1 MDICPKEKCTGCY
14 ACINACNHGCISMQE
29 DDMGCVHP
37 VVDETHCIHCNLCKS
52 SCPNNIEL
60 EYSYPS
66 KCIAAWIE
74 DKNKRRICASG
85 GIGTCISEYVIKQG
99 GVVFGSRYDS
109 EMTPIMSY
117 TEDIEELEYFKGS
130 RYVQSL
136 VGEDT
141 YKNVRKFLRKDRL
154 VLFVGTPCQVAGLK
168 SFLRKDY
175 NNLIT
180 VDLICHGVSPTKY
193 LKEEVAYLSD
203 KYVLKDIS
211 DIRFRGNDGNNYRL
225 TLWDKDRR
233 KLFPRD
239 NYREKIFQLDEN
251 EQFYL
256 QGFLLG
262 VSMRE
267 NCYTCNYAR
276 PERISDIT
284 IGDFIGIGKEVPFP
298 YQKYNVSSVMLNT
311 PKGIVFYDKVSKES
325 DSLVNI
331 ERKYEERLAY
341 KPSLVHP
348 FKRHPLNKQFQDEYK
363 KRGFVKGIRVVLHDY
378 MKQRRKTN
386 QKDRI
391 IRIKNKLIRKIWK
404 KH

>member
-14 ACINACNHGCISMQE
+14 ACVNACNHGCISMQE

-37 VVDETHCIHCNLCKS
+37 VVDETNCIHCNLCKS

-60 EYSYPS
+60 KYSYPS

-74 DKNKRRICASG
+74 DKNKRKICASG
-85 GIGTCISEYVIKQG
+85 GIGTCMSEYVIKQG

-109 EMTPIMSY
+109 EMTPIMTY
-117 TEDIEELEYFKGS
+117 TEDIEDLEHFKGS

-141 YKNVRKFLRKDRL
+141 YRNVRKFLCKDRL

-168 SFLRKDY
+168 TFLRKDY

-193 LKEEVAYLSD
+193 LNEEVSYLSD
-203 KYVLKDIS
+203 KYALKDIS
-211 DIRFRGNDGNNYRL
+211 DIRFRGNDGN
-225 TLWDKDRR
+225 
-233 KLFPRD
+233 

-284 IGDFIGIGKEVPFP
+284 IGDFIGIGKEEPFP

-311 PKGIVFYDKVSKES
+311 PKGVVFYDKVSKES

-331 ERKYEERLAY
+331 ERNYEERLAY

-386 QKDRI
+386 QKERI

>member
-14 ACINACNHGCISMQE
+14 ACVNACNHGCISMQE

-37 VVDETHCIHCNLCKS
+37 VVDETNCIHCNLCKS

-60 EYSYPS
+60 KYSYPS

-74 DKNKRRICASG
+74 DKNKRKICASG
-85 GIGTCISEYVIKQG
+85 GIGTCMSEYVIKQG

-109 EMTPIMSY
+109 EMTPIMTY
-117 TEDIEELEYFKGS
+117 TEDIEDLEHFKGS

-141 YKNVRKFLRKDRL
+141 YRNVRKFLCKDRL

-168 SFLRKDY
+168 TFLRKDY

-193 LKEEVAYLSD
+193 LNEEVSYLSD
-203 KYVLKDIS
+203 KYALKDIS
-211 DIRFRGNDGNNYRL
+211 DIRFRGNDGNN
-225 TLWDKDRR
+225 
-233 KLFPRD
+233 F
-239 NYREKIFQLDEN
+239 REKIFQLDEN

-284 IGDFIGIGKEVPFP
+284 IGDFIGIGKEEPFP

-311 PKGIVFYDKVSKES
+311 PKGVVFYDKVSKES

-331 ERKYEERLAY
+331 ERNYEERLAY

-386 QKDRI
+386 QKERI